1 VRRQIHLNKKIMI
14 AVTGANG
21 LLGSYIIRKLIDE
34 QQTFVALKRQGSD
47 TALLS
52 DVAQYIT
59 WRDADVM
66 DPVATEE
73 ALADVTRVI
82 HTAAIVSFN
91 PGRARQVME
100 INVTGTRNVVNAC
113 LEKGIS
119 RLVHI
124 SSVAALGRQKGQTFI
139 DETNKWIDSPHHSTY
154 AESKYLAELEVARG
168 QEEGLRTVIV
178 NPSVILAPA
187 DWNKS
192 SAQLFKYVW
201 DEKPFYMDGYMN
213 YVDVRDAAAITLQL
227 LDADIASERF
237 IASAGKI
244 SFYDFFSQVAY
255 FFNKKAPRVKPPRSL
270 LNLVARLEA
279 LRTRFTASEP
289 LITRETV
296 RLAGTEFLYNNQKVR
311 KVLDFEFQPIDRT
324 LHWCC
329 QYYSQ
334 KMNGKN

>member
-1 VRRQIHLNKKIMI
+1 MI

-21 LLGSYIIRKLIDE
+21 LLGSYIIRKLIE
-34 QQTFVALKRQGSD
+34 EERPFVALKRQGSD
-47 TALLS
+47 TALLA
-52 DVAQYIT
+52 DVESHVT
-59 WRDADVM
+59 WCDADVM
-66 DPVATEE
+66 DPVALED
-73 ALADVTRVI
+73 ALAGVTHVV
-82 HTAAIVSFN
+82 HAAAIVSFN
-91 PGRARQVME
+91 PGRARQVMA
-100 INVTGTRNVVNAC
+100 INVTGTRNIVNAC

-119 RLVHI
+119 RLAHI

-168 QEEGLRTVIV
+168 QEEGLSTVII

-201 DEKPFYMDGYMN
+201 DQKPFYMDGYMN

-227 LDADIASERF
+227 LDTAVTGERF

-255 FFNKKAPRVKPPRSL
+255 FFDKKAPGIKPPKSL

-279 LRTRFTASEP
+279 LRTRFTVSEP

-329 QYYSQ
+329 QYYRH
-334 KMNGKN
+334 KMTGKN